1 MSAIDFAV
9 QLIAFDIGNDFVVEA
24 DLVVFIVVEA
34 SEEGIGKSRLKIDF
48 R

>member
-34 SEEGIGKSRLKIDF
+34 SEEGIGKRSAEN
-48 R
+48 